1 METPLERVL
10 PFLPPEMFF
19 RSFAIC
25 SNNMRRTTFRV
36 WIHDAVQHLAEKAAN
51 VTWPI
56 MFSDLWAMDTH
67 VDSAQA
73 AAIYMYMFS
82 QNAIDAANQSDAM
95 LIKMARAACRTVVTR
110 CVGREV
116 GFHSM
121 SNFNARLHEIFDEQ
135 FVIEDDQVFSKMFN
149 AFRQDVRRFRIPNA
163 FRSHQM
169 ARRRHPLQARNRIQV
184 DTPDVHVHVSGRDE
198 GEGEVQSSHSA
209 ADWLDQGFPAAS
221 GHVGGR
227 DEGEGEVQSSHSPI
241 HGDHINNPA
250 DWLDQGLLEKF
261 RGRHPAFI
269 TQEGFL
275 DVNDLSSY
283 TPAVCASGFPAYLVC
298 VGGVP
303 TIQMMIALMC

>member
-10 PFLPPEMFF
+10 TFLPPEMFF
-19 RSFAIC
+19 GSFAIC
-25 SNNMRRTTFRV
+25 STNMRRTTFRV
-36 WIHDAVQHLAEKAAN
+36 WIHDAVQHVAEKAAN

-73 AAIYMYMFS
+73 ADIYMYMFS

-95 LIKMARAACRTVVTR
+95 LIKMALAACRTVVSR

-121 SNFNARLHEIFDEQ
+121 SNFKSRLHEIFDEQ
-135 FVIEDDQVFSKMFN
+135 FVVEDDQVFSKMFN
-149 AFRQDVRRFRIPNA
+149 AFRQDVLHFRIPNA
-163 FRSHQM
+163 FKSHQM
-169 ARRRHPLQARNRIQV
+169 ARRRHPVHPRNRIQV
-184 DTPDVHVHVSGRDE
+184 DTPDV
-198 GEGEVQSSHSA
+198 
-209 ADWLDQGFPAAS
+209 

-283 TPAVCASGFPAYLVC
+283 TPAVSASGFPAYLVC

-303 TIQMMIALMC
+303 TIQMMNALMC

>member
-1 METPLERVL
+1 METSLERVL

-82 QNAIDAANQSDAM
+82 QNAIDAENQSDAM

-169 ARRRHPLQARNRIQV
+169 ARRRHPRQARNHIQV

-227 DEGEGEVQSSHSPI
+227 DEGVATTSGPMTEFCVSFYYPRLFWYHREGVWRYKRVGQLWVSSWEEAVRSAELAGYPFQGMFCWIEEWEV
-241 HGDHINNPA
+241 
-250 DWLDQGLLEKF
+250 
-261 RGRHPAFI
+261 AF
-269 TQEGFL
+269 
-275 DVNDLSSY
+275 
-283 TPAVCASGFPAYLVC
+283 C
-298 VGGVP
+298 
-303 TIQMMIALMC
+303 